1 MKIIVINPILFT
13 HEKGVIPHVTTIKET
28 MIYDLCLAYHR
39 AGHAVSLIAA
49 ADYAPERKET
59 YDFEV
64 VFLKSI
70 GRKIFQPSVL
80 PFLPGVWRYL
90 QQRKGDVDMVLA
102 SETFSIPSLFASLIV
117 PCKTVIWQEL
127 GSHNRKMKT
136 WPSRIWYNIVARCF
150 MRKAWI
156 IPRSYVSQRF
166 IRRYMPRVGDP
177 IGHGVVVTLE
187 KEMSNK
193 KSQFLTV
200 GRLFWEK
207 NVISVIRK
215 FDAFLSKYPQYR
227 DYILYIAG
235 DGVLREE
242 YDRQIKEMGRERQI
256 VLLGKLPHKEL
267 FRYYRDS
274 KASLFDSL
282 RELNML
288 AIMESVAM
296 ATPVVTNRVP
306 FDSEIVEKR
315 KLGIAKNDWNEDD
328 IARMIERNDEYVEN
342 CREYASLITV
352 DAVARRIIDSFE
364 KASKYNS

>member
-1 MKIIVINPILFT
+1 
-13 HEKGVIPHVTTIKET
+13 
-28 MIYDLCLAYHR
+28 
-39 AGHAVSLIAA
+39 
-49 ADYAPERKET
+49 
-59 YDFEV
+59 
-64 VFLKSI
+64 
-70 GRKIFQPSVL
+70 
-80 PFLPGVWRYL
+80 
-90 QQRKGDVDMVLA
+90 
-102 SETFSIPSLFASLIV
+102 
-117 PCKTVIWQEL
+117 
-127 GSHNRKMKT
+127 
-136 WPSRIWYNIVARCF
+136 
-150 MRKAWI
+150 
-156 IPRSYVSQRF
+156 
-166 IRRYMPRVGDP
+166 MPRVGDP

-215 FDAFLSKYPQYR
+215 FDAFLSKYPRYR

-296 ATPVVTNRVP
+296 TTPVVTNRVP